1 MAVLIEA
8 LSVVVRR
15 DAIVRSYTGGW
26 DQFVIDVPNM
36 TLCADDYLARV
47 GFMIPADAKAFMARL
62 ENLGLVYCQGG
73 KAADFVCVDQKRG
86 PTIEVD
92 WLNLGGVEIQTGKI
106 KLGWFHLE
114 EPDGRVALPADPN
127 WTAAETVEEILP
139 EEMDDRMKFLRREN
153 NMDVYLNLR
162 TGKETYVGRPEVQ
175 GGGTASA
182 SLALEAICHEA
193 FQLEAK
199 ADPLIALQDREGAE
213 PIFKRLS
220 EELLPAAVA
229 LAEGDGKEL
238 SLGHYTVGLVLR
250 ILHEPAAAEPCFRHA
265 NQLSPKNPLVLRE
278 LVKCLG
284 EQNRGPEALPF
295 AREAVEAS
303 PMDAAAWGNLTMCLI
318 QCGHREEARKS
329 LREALIID
337 PQDRLNRYIS
347 DNFDGYFKTT

>member
-1 MAVLIEA
+1 
-8 LSVVVRR
+8 
-15 DAIVRSYTGGW
+15 
-26 DQFVIDVPNM
+26 
-36 TLCADDYLARV
+36 
-47 GFMIPADAKAFMARL
+47 
-62 ENLGLVYCQGG
+62 
-73 KAADFVCVDQKRG
+73 
-86 PTIEVD
+86 
-92 WLNLGGVEIQTGKI
+92 
-106 KLGWFHLE
+106 
-114 EPDGRVALPADPN
+114 
-127 WTAAETVEEILP
+127 
-139 EEMDDRMKFLRREN
+139 
-153 NMDVYLNLR
+153 LR